1 MSRRDVARNVPGNS
15 RDGDDVTPPTD
26 PRGQTP
32 SASPPELVEHYFR
45 HAYGKLV
52 AMLVGRVGVPHLGR
66 IEDAV
71 QGALTAALTAWVDK
85 GMPQEP
91 EAWLYR
97 VAHNKL
103 MGGLRQDAGRAR
115 ILESVGDL
123 VEESAEPDASAHFDG
138 EVQDDLLR
146 MLFVCCD
153 EALPQ
158 ESRLALALKTLCGFS
173 TGEIAHRL
181 FTTEANIHKRLARA
195 REKLRES
202 PVDTQTPPLET
213 LKSRLPSVYAVIY
226 LLFNEGY
233 LSTHHEHAIRREL
246 CDEAIRLATLLSTHP
261 VGATPETFALLA
273 LMHLHAAR
281 LAARQDATGGL
292 LLLEEQDRSH
302 WDDVGIALG
311 IQWLARAASGESF
324 TRYHAEAGI
333 AAEHCMAPSFAE
345 TRWSEIADLY
355 DMLEHIDPSPLHI
368 LNRAVAV
375 AECKGPKVALELIE
389 GVVPPSWLDGH
400 YLWAAVLAD
409 LHRRAG
415 HVELAGHYRERALAA
430 APTDRVRDVL
440 QRRLLAAGT

>member
-1 MSRRDVARNVPGNS
+1 MTLS
-15 RDGDDVTPPTD
+15 D
-26 PRGQTP
+26 PRDRRSG
-32 SASPPELVEHYFR
+32 ASPPQLIEHYFR

-52 AMLVGRVGVPHLGR
+52 AVLVRRVGVQHLGLV
-66 IEDAV
+66 EDAV
-71 QGALTAALTAWVDK
+71 QGALMAALTAWVAK
-85 GMPQEP
+85 GIPQEP

-103 MGGLRQDAGRAR
+103 MGDLRRDAARAR
-115 ILESVGDL
+115 ILESAGDHA
-123 VEESAEPDASAHFDG
+123 EEPAAEDASVHFDG
-138 EVQDDLLR
+138 EVRDELLR

-158 ESRLALALKTLCGFS
+158 ESRLALALKTLCGFG
-173 TGEIAHRL
+173 TGEIALRL

-195 REKLRES
+195 RERLRQF
-202 PVDTQTPPLET
+202 PVNTQTPPLET

-233 LSTHHEHAIRREL
+233 LSARQEHAIRREL
-246 CDEAIRLATLLSTHP
+246 CDEAIRLATLLATHP

-292 LLLEEQDRSH
+292 LLLEEQDRSC
-302 WDDVGIALG
+302 WDQEGIRLG
-311 IQWLARAASGESF
+311 IQWLSRAASGESF

-333 AAEHCMAPSFAE
+333 AAEHCLAPSFAE
-345 TRWSEIADLY
+345 TRWGEIADLY
-355 DMLEHIDPSPLHI
+355 AMLESIDPSPLHT

-375 AECKGPKVALELIE
+375 AEWKGLDAALALLQDL
-389 GVVPPSWLDGH
+389 VPPSWLEGH

-415 HVELAGHYRERALAA
+415 HVELAGRYREQALAA
-430 APTDRVRDVL
+430 APTHKVRDVL
-440 QRRLLAAGT
+440 QRRLLPTET